1 MKKRRQIA
9 RWRVSIPSIFNK
21 GFSRDKKSP
30 GGVNV
35 MAKLIESGNT
45 DDAVILGE
53 CVLGGEP
60 LNGDCVIYGSKP
72 HFTYCIWGGL
82 PQYKPW

>member
-1 MKKRRQIA
+1 
-9 RWRVSIPSIFNK
+9 
-21 GFSRDKKSP
+21 
-30 GGVNV
+30 